1 MVTTLTANK
10 LSHMKQI
17 KLLRSAKD
25 LTIKWVESHH
35 PDQFDPEFPAYVE
48 AFEPV
53 VITNLIDQELARQN
67 ATMVKP
73 VLIRYADTV
82 SDRIPVVFKVRG
94 HTETRIRHNHAL
106 DHHGLHRHWLEV
118 ASDSGCWFCLG
129 DEDMVRLFEA
139 LLDGGYLSG
148 LFK

>member
-1 MVTTLTANK
+1 
-10 LSHMKQI
+10 MKQI

-53 VITNLIDQELARQN
+53 VVNNLIEQEVARQN
-67 ATMVKP
+67 AIQVKP
-73 VLIRYADTV
+73 VLIQYADTV
-82 SDRIPVVFKVRG
+82 SGHIPVVFKVRG
-94 HTETRIRHNHAL
+94 HLETKIRHNHAL

-129 DEDMVRLFEA
+129 DEDMVRLYEA
-139 LLDGGYLSG
+139 LLGGGYLSSI
-148 LFK
+148 LM

>member
-1 MVTTLTANK
+1 
-10 LSHMKQI
+10 MKQI

-53 VITNLIDQELARQN
+53 VVNNLIEQEVARQN
-67 ATMVKP
+67 AIQVKP
-73 VLIRYADTV
+73 VPIRYADTV
-82 SDRIPVVFKVRG
+82 SGHIPVVFKVRG
-94 HTETRIRHNHAL
+94 HLETKIRHNHAL

-129 DEDMVRLFEA
+129 DEDMVRLYEA
-139 LLDGGYLSG
+139 LLGGGYLSSI
-148 LFK
+148 LK

>member
-1 MVTTLTANK
+1 
-10 LSHMKQI
+10 MKQI

-53 VITNLIDQELARQN
+53 VVNNLIEQEVARQN
-67 ATMVKP
+67 AIQVKP

-82 SDRIPVVFKVRG
+82 SGHIPVVFKVRG
-94 HTETRIRHNHAL
+94 QLETKIRHNHAL

-129 DEDMVRLFEA
+129 DEDMVRLYEA
-139 LLDGGYLSG
+139 LLGGGYLSSI
-148 LFK
+148 LM